1 MGRTVPV
8 KDEAELRRLT
18 GKPTDRLGRTGAK
31 VRKRGRQP
39 HQQLVNG
46 CVDYLRLK
54 GIPCV
59 EFKQG
64 MVRGPAGN
72 MIRFGKAP
80 GWPDIIG
87 IQSERIEGHGLGD
100 WTAGIF
106 IGVECKVGRDKQR
119 PEQVATQKLIEAAG
133 GRYHVVTSMADVE
146 KIFDV

>member
-1 MGRTVPV
+1 MIRVVNMREFAKLAGARPLP
-8 KDEAELRRLT
+8 KS
-18 GKPTDRLGRTGAK
+18 GAK
-31 VRKRGRQP
+31 VRKRGSQP

-46 CVDYLRLK
+46 CIDYLRLK
-54 GIPCV
+54 GVPCV

-87 IQSERIEGHGLGD
+87 IQPERIEGGGLGD

-119 PEQVATQKLIEAAG
+119 TEQVAAQKLIEAAG
-133 GRYHVVTSMADVE
+133 GRYLIIKSMAE
-146 KIFDV
+146 LIALFG